1 MILFGIFIYRCI
13 KQFPIL
19 LVLIFCTAAL
29 SPRVFIEQE
38 TLEET
43 VELETE
49 VMLFKKV
56 LAQNSHIRTY
66 HTNKQPTVDEE
77 FISDAICST
86 KKEFLLNYSLTYYC

>member
-1 MILFGIFIYRCI
+1 MILFGIIIYRCI

-19 LVLIFCTAAL
+19 LVFIFCTAAI

-49 VMLFKKV
+49 VMLFSKTLNQK
-56 LAQNSHIRTY
+56 LHTRTY
-66 HTNKQPTVDEE
+66 HTDKQPSVSEE
-77 FISDAICST
+77 LIPDTIHST
-86 KKEFLLNYSLTYYC
+86 KKEFLLNCSLTYYC